1 MTQIT
6 VDNNGQPWP
15 AAAPTRANLLVD
27 RGCALLIALVIAGY
41 PAVAV
46 LGTIFAFGGNIES
59 IAFRAAV
66 VGLSALMLLV
76 GVTTRR
82 YRMDGVLAAFMLLYL
97 GRLVHD
103 HLFANIYQS
112 DFVLTF
118 YAAAVLLPT
127 LALGFAG
134 VGPGLDRLLS
144 RWLMV
149 LGAIAVFG
157 TFWAQRQGLA
167 YNPWADMGGTTPRL
181 MFESLNPISLG
192 YAGATS
198 LVAAFVYLTTYRD
211 SRFWTIFSVVM
222 LAASGPIILAA
233 GSRGPLIATIVSLA
247 WLGSSKMSRLAFIIP
262 AGVGLL
268 AFGLSK
274 TYAVQHLI
282 DTLMGGW
289 ELDGSSLGRLDMQRW
304 ALEDFA
310 RSPIIG
316 AHFASDPAWG
326 GAHPHN
332 IIIET
337 AMAMGMVGLALMFV
351 FLMRTGFTV
360 MRSFKGTHPLLTA
373 LLVMQAVNALLSS
386 ALWAAEA
393 LFVITALV
401 LVERQSREIVV
412 APVGSHQVG
421 PVRA

>member
-6 VDNNGQPWP
+6 VDKNGQAWP
-15 AAAPTRANLLVD
+15 APTATRANLVVD
-27 RGCALLIALVIAGY
+27 RGCALLVALVLAGY

-46 LGTIFAFGGNIES
+46 MGTILAFGGNIES
-59 IAFRAAV
+59 IVFRAGV
-66 VGLSALMLLV
+66 VALSSLMLLV

-82 YRMDGVLAAFMLLYL
+82 YRMDSVLAAFMLLYL
-97 GRLVHD
+97 GRLIHD
-103 HLFANIYQS
+103 HLFSNIYQS
-112 DFVLTF
+112 SFVLAF
-118 YAAAVLLPT
+118 YAAAVLLPA
-127 LALGFAG
+127 LALGFANI
-134 VGPGLDRLLS
+134 GPNLDRLLC

-149 LGAIAVFG
+149 LGAFAVFG
-157 TFWAQRQGLA
+157 TFWAERQGLA

-211 SRFWTIFSVVM
+211 SRFWTIFAVVM
-222 LAASGPIILAA
+222 LVSSGPIMLSA

-274 TYAVQHLI
+274 TYAVQHLL

-289 ELDGSSLGRLDMQRW
+289 ERDGSSLGRLDMQRW

-310 RSPIIG
+310 RSPVIG
-316 AHFASDPAWG
+316 AHFASNPAWG

-337 AMAMGMVGLALMFV
+337 AMALGMVGLALMIV
-351 FLMRTGFTV
+351 VLLRTGTTLMRGF
-360 MRSFKGTHPLLTA
+360 KNTHPLLTA
-373 LLVMQAVNALLSS
+373 LLIMQAVNAMLSS
-386 ALWAAEA
+386 SLWAADA
-393 LFVITALV
+393 LFAITALV
-401 LVERQSREIVV
+401 LIDRGHARL
-412 APVGSHQVG
+412 PVTTQPAWASGY
-421 PVRA
+421 R

>member
-6 VDNNGQPWP
+6 IDKGGRPWP
-15 AAAPTRANLLVD
+15 IQAPTRANLLVD
-27 RGCALLIALVIAGY
+27 RGCALLIALVLAGY

-46 LGTIFAFGGNIES
+46 VGTIFPLGGNLQS
-59 IAFRAAV
+59 VVFRAGV
-66 VGLSALMLLV
+66 VGLSALILLV
-76 GVTTRR
+76 GFPARR

-103 HLFANIYQS
+103 HLFANIYLS

-118 YAAAVLLPT
+118 YSAAVLLPA
-127 LALGFAG
+127 LALGFAA

-149 LGAIAVFG
+149 LGGIAVFG
-157 TFWAQRQGLA
+157 TVWAESQGLA
-167 YNPWADMGGTTPRL
+167 YNPWAEMGGTTPRL

-192 YAGATS
+192 YAGATC

-211 SRFWTIFSVVM
+211 SRFWTIFAVAM
-222 LAASGPIILAA
+222 FIGSGPIILAA

-247 WLGSSKMSRLAFIIP
+247 WLASSKTSRLALIVP
-262 AGVGLL
+262 AVVGLL

-274 TYAVQHLI
+274 TYVVQHLI

-316 AHFASDPAWG
+316 AHFASNPASG

-332 IIIET
+332 VIIET
-337 AMAMGMVGLALMFV
+337 AMALGMVGLALM
-351 FLMRTGFTV
+351 LIILLRTGTTL
-360 MRSFKGTHPLLTA
+360 MKGFKDAHPLLTA
-373 LLVMQAVNALLSS
+373 LLIMHAVNAMLSS
-386 ALWAAEA
+386 SLWSGDA
-393 LFVITALV
+393 LFAITAVV
-401 LVERQSREIVV
+401 LVYRARARPRVIIPPLWV
-412 APVGSHQVG
+412 A
-421 PVRA
+421 R

>member
-1 MTQIT
+1 MTQFP

-15 AAAPTRANLLVD
+15 APAPTRANLLVD
-27 RGCALLIALVIAGY
+27 RGCALLVALVLIGY
-41 PAVAV
+41 PAIAV

-59 IAFRAAV
+59 IVFRGSV
-66 VGLSALMLLV
+66 VGLSALILLV
-76 GVTTRR
+76 GLTTRR

-112 DFVLTF
+112 GFVLTF

-127 LALGFAG
+127 LALGFAS
-134 VGPGLDRLLS
+134 VGPNLDRVLS
-144 RWLMV
+144 RWLML
-149 LGAIAVFG
+149 LGGVAVFG

-192 YAGATS
+192 YAGGTS

-211 SRFWTIFSVVM
+211 SRLWTIIAAVM
-222 LAASGPIILAA
+222 LVASGPIILAA
-233 GSRGPLIATIVSLA
+233 GSRGPLIATIVSLV

-274 TYAVQHLI
+274 TYVVQHLVN
-282 DTLMGGW
+282 TLMGGW

-304 ALEDFA
+304 ALEDFL
-310 RSPIIG
+310 RSPIFG
-316 AHFASDPAWG
+316 AHFASNPAWG

-337 AMAMGMVGLALMFV
+337 AMALGMVGLALMFI

-360 MRSFKGTHPLLTA
+360 MRSFRNTHPLLTA
-373 LLVMQAVNALLSS
+373 LLVMQAVNAVLSS

-393 LFVITALV
+393 LFAITALV
-401 LVERQSREIVV
+401 LVERQGRRFAAAPV
-412 APVGSHQVG
+412 APYQTR
-421 PVRA
+421 PVRI

>member
-1 MTQIT
+1 MTQIM
-6 VDNNGQPWP
+6 VDKNGRLWP
-15 AAAPTRANLLVD
+15 AQAPTGANLLVD
-27 RGCALLIALVIAGY
+27 RGCALLVALVLAGY

-46 LGTIFAFGGNIES
+46 LGTIFSFGGNIES
-59 IAFRAAV
+59 VAFRAAV

-82 YRMDGVLAAFMLLYL
+82 YRMDSILAAFMLLYL

-112 DFVLTF
+112 GFVLTF

-127 LALGFAG
+127 LALGFAR
-134 VGPGLDRLLS
+134 VGPSLDRLLC
-144 RWLMV
+144 RWLML
-149 LGAIAVFG
+149 LGAVAVFG

-211 SRFWTIFSVVM
+211 SRVWTIFAAIM
-222 LAASGPIILAA
+222 LVSSGPIIMAA
-233 GSRGPLIATIVSLA
+233 GSRGPLIATIVSMA

-289 ELDGSSLGRLDMQRW
+289 EVDGSSLGRLDMQRW
-304 ALEDFA
+304 ALEDFL

-316 AHFASDPAWG
+316 AHFASNHEWG

-337 AMAMGMVGLALMFV
+337 AMAMGMVGLALMFT

-360 MRSFKGTHPLLTA
+360 MRSFRNTHPLLTA
-373 LLVMQAVNALLSS
+373 LLVMQAVNAILSS
-386 ALWAAEA
+386 SLWAAEA

-401 LVERQSREIVV
+401 LLERQARLPV
-412 APVGSHQVG
+412 AVPVATHPVGPIRV
-421 PVRA
+421 